1 MDFNFDIQDDEFDI
15 LADEP
20 VITPK
25 QPEQKTDDKGDNP
38 AAQTPAAPTLE
49 ETDVDI
55 LGENQEA
62 STEGAD
68 GNEGNEGD
76 DAPVEDDVYQKLTNS
91 LLAQGIFTLGDN
103 EEAIT
108 IKNSQEFADRWKAQ
122 NQRGAHAI
130 VENIVGQYG
139 PEYTDAF
146 NKIFVQG
153 LDPYQYFT
161 RSKEIDDFRE
171 MDIENEEVQK
181 HIFRSYWKEQNISP
195 ERIEA
200 KLTKEIDL
208 DELKETA
215 KELHGLM
222 AAKADERLQKEAEES
237 ERRIKQQRQVQAQ
250 YANSIFDFLN
260 EKVQAKDYDGI
271 PVPVKTAE
279 EVYDFMITPKYT
291 YQGREITEMEKF
303 FMDMQ
308 KPENRALAVKFALLA
323 KSGFNTSSIE
333 KKAISK
339 QNNQLFTDL
348 TNKSKQEG
356 RANPTKGAASFFD

>member
-20 VITPK
+20 VIPVK
-25 QPEQKTDDKGDNP
+25 QPEQKTADEKSSD
-38 AAQTPAAPTLE
+38 ASTPPVTPTLE
-49 ETDVDI
+49 ETDIDI
-55 LGENQEA
+55 LGDNVETPAEGEA
-62 STEGAD
+62 AD
-68 GNEGNEGD
+68 GEEDN
-76 DAPVEDDVYQKLTNS
+76 APVEDDIYQKIANN
-91 LLAQGIFTLGDN
+91 LLEQGIFTLNED

-153 LDPYQYFT
+153 LNPYEYFT
-161 RSKEIDDFRE
+161 RSQEIDNFKE

-200 KLTKEIDL
+200 KLQKEIDL
-208 DELKETA
+208 DELKETS
-215 KELHGLM
+215 KELHSLM
-222 AAKADERLQKEAEES
+222 SAKAEQRLQQEAAES
-237 ERRIKQQRQVQAQ
+237 EKKIRLERQAQAQ
-250 YANSIFDFLN
+250 YANSIFEFLK

-308 KPENRALAVKFALLA
+308 KPENRGLAVKFALLA
-323 KSGFNTSSIE
+323 KSGFNTTSIE

-339 QNNQLFTDL
+339 QNNKLFTDL

-356 RANPTKGAASFFD
+356 RVNPNKGAASFFD